1 MREVSQDRGA
11 YPKVMVVS
19 RFKQWE
25 DTRDS
30 KHLLYVIETVLSNR
44 EEERAFYES
53 LDHEA
58 NIVLTTKLSGEAA
71 E

>member
-30 KHLLYVIETVLSNR
+30 KNLWYVIETVVSNR
-44 EEERAFYES
+44 KEEQRFYES

-58 NIVLTTKLSGEAA
+58 NIVLTIKLPGEVTV
-71 E
+71 